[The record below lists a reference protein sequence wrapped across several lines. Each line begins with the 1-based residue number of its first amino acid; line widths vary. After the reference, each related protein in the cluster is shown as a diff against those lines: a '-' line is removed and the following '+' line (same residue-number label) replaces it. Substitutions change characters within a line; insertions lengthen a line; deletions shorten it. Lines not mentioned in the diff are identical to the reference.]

1 MLMSEEIAPP
11 PDFTAW
17 GPFVSPNYQILR
29 VTRLD
34 LIVATTAFGLATI
47 FAFSAAY
54 IAFRQTKACRHPRWS
69 GYIWMIWLE
78 LLASVAL
85 AILCLLYLLR
95 IARPNFYFFMG
106 VCKFLSSSVEGL

>member
-1 MLMSEEIAPP
+1 MSVEIAPP

-17 GPFVSPNYQILR
+17 GPFVGPNYRILR

-34 LIVATTAFGLATI
+34 LIVAGTAFALASI
-47 FAFSAAY
+47 FALSATY
-54 IAFRQTKACRHPRWS
+54 IAFRQTKARRHPRWS

-85 AILCLLYLLR
+85 AILCLLFLIR
-95 IARPNFYFFMG
+95 IVRPSFYFYIG